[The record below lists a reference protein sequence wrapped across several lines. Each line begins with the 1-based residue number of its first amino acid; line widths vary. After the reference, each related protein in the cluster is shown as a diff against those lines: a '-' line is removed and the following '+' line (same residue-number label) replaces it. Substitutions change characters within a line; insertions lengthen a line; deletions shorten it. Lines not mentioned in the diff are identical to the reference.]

1 MLKLDSTL
9 LKFNLPEVIS
19 GREGQLKGV
28 LQDLEKR
35 ASDPNDWLGWLTL
48 HNDQKTFSEIQNY
61 ADSVIESKKFENLI
75 VLGIGGSALGPQALL
90 QALHSPLWNELSS
103 EKRNNAL
110 KVYFVDNVDPDWT
123 HNLLTEL
130 NLEKSLFCVIT
141 KSGGTAETISAF
153 LWALDNLKK
162 KLGDN
167 WKDNLVLI
175 TDPEKGTLRAFANKE
190 NIKSFSV
197 PANVGGRFS
206 VFSAVGLLP
215 LALTGIKIE
224 KFRLGL
230 VKAYKDMLESKN
242 NLNSNIAIN
251 LACALIYADQKLGK
265 KINPLMP
272 YSSHLGRIS
281 DWYVQLVAE
290 SLGKTPQIGITPIKA
305 VGATDQ
311 HSQLQ
316 LFAEG
321 PLDKIIFFLK
331 VAEFKHEFKIPET
344 IIEGFS
350 DLAGETLNRL
360 IEAQQKGTAQALA
373 QKNVPSLTLELERI
387 NEENLAYL
395 LFTFQLMTAIAGS
408 LYGIDAFNQP
418 GVELSKKYTYAF
430 LGKKGYEEYLKD
442 LK

>member
-1 MLKLDSTL
+1 MLKLDSNL
-9 LKFNLPEVIS
+9 LKFNLSQVIS
-19 GREGQLKGV
+19 SQEGKLQDILK
-28 LQDLEKR
+28 DLEKR
-35 ASDPNDWLGWLTL
+35 SVDQNDWLGWLTL
-48 HNDQKTFSEIQNY
+48 HNDSKVYAEIQSY
-61 ADSVIESKKFENLI
+61 ADTVLKSSKFENLI
-75 VLGIGGSALGPQALL
+75 VLGIGGSALGPQALM
-90 QALHSPLWNELSS
+90 QALHSPLWNELSA
-103 EKRNNAL
+103 EKRKNGL

-123 HNLLTEL
+123 HNLLNEL

-153 LWALDNLKK
+153 LWAIDNLKNK
-162 KLGDN
+162 IGNN
-167 WKDNLVLI
+167 WKDHLVLI
-175 TDPEKGTLRAFANKE
+175 TDPQKGTLRAFANKE
-190 NIKSFSV
+190 NVKSFAV
-197 PANVGGRFS
+197 PPNVGGRFS

-215 LALTGIKIE
+215 LALTGIQIE

-230 VKAYKDMLESKN
+230 VQAYKDLVEKKD
-242 NLNSNIAIN
+242 NLNSNIAIG
-251 LACALIYADQKLGK
+251 LACALIEADQKLGK

-290 SLGKTPQIGITPIKA
+290 SLGKTPQIGITPIKV

-331 VAEFKHEFKIPET
+331 VTEFNHQFKVPET
-344 IIEGFS
+344 IIEGFA

-373 QKNVPSLTLELERI
+373 QKNVPSLTIEISKI

-430 LGKKGYEEYLKD
+430 LGKAGYEQYLKD

>member
-19 GREGQLKGV
+19 GQEGQLKGV

-61 ADSVIESKKFENLI
+61 ADNVIKSKKFENLI

-167 WKDNLVLI
+167 WKDNLVLV

-190 NIKSFSV
+190 NIQSFAV

-230 VKAYKDMLESKN
+230 VKAYKDMLENKN

-265 KINPLMP
+265 RINPLMP

-373 QKNVPSLTLELERI
+373 QKNVPSLTLELEKI